1 MMNSVLQPF
10 INYFHMFTNTFS
22 NIQIQVYTVIISAL
36 VFILLHHLRHKPIL
50 KTISIY
56 TSFFPVLT
64 HELGHAL
71 VAQITGGHVADI
83 QMIMTARKQN
93 ATGKQGYAKTL
104 AKHRISFILIA
115 FAGYI
120 AAPLML
126 FLGFY
131 FVKQQLSFVFVG
143 ICFVFILFY
152 LTHTKQKW
160 IPLILLICVLYIGY
174 AIFVETNP
182 IILSSI
188 NLAYSIYL
196 GLLLGET
203 IQSII
208 ITTKIVFSRSKQ
220 AWDGTN
226 LEQLTHIP
234 QHFWW
239 LVWVIISSMV
249 ILHILRN
256 YILG

>member
-1 MMNSVLQPF
+1 MNPIIQPF
-10 INYFHMFTNTFS
+10 MNYLHAFMNTFS
-22 NIQIQVYTVIISAL
+22 NIQIQMYVVITTAIIFMILHRLRDVPIIKTV
-36 VFILLHHLRHKPIL
+36 
-50 KTISIY
+50 SIY
-56 TSFFPVLT
+56 TSFFPVLV
-64 HELGHAL
+64 HELGHAFA
-71 VAQITGGHVADI
+71 AQITGGHVADI

-93 ATGKQGYAKTL
+93 ATGKQSYAETL

-115 FAGYI
+115 FSGYI

-160 IPLILLICVLYIGY
+160 IPLILLTCILYIGY

-239 LVWVIISSMV
+239 LVWVIISSLV